1 MKEKIEQLIKSGQQ
15 VNITLGLELAKSL
28 QVTNLDLNGVNLSYK
43 NLKGAYLVDAD
54 LCNAN
59 LQGASFLNANLTGAD
74 LTGADLWFAY
84 LDGTEMQD
92 ADLWG
97 AQMAECCYFEA
108 KNIDTTNAI
117 TDHI

>member
-1 MKEKIEQLIKSGQQ
+1 MKEKIEQLIKSGHQD
-15 VNITLGLELAKSL
+15 NITLGLELAKSL
-28 QVTNLDLNGVNLSYK
+28 QITNLDLNGVNLKYK
-43 NLKGAYLVDAD
+43 ILNDAYLVDAD

-59 LQGASFLNANLTGAD
+59 LVGASFKDANLTGAD
-74 LTGADLWFAY
+74 LTGAELWFAY

-97 AQMAECCYFEA
+97 AEMAECCYFEA

-117 TDHI
+117 TDH